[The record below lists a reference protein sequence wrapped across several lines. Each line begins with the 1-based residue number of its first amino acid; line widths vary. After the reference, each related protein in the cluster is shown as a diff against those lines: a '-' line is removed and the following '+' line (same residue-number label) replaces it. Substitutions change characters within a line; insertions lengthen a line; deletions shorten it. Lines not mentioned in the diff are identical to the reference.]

1 MRGNFNSSQL
11 VSLLSTW
18 GHTDAQAS
26 LQDWAHQLSLW
37 LGPFDAITLQGV
49 HQSITTASASVRP
62 QASMPGAQTLNE
74 ALQRV
79 RSDLVNSIS
88 AWQRPRPGGSD
99 DTEVAG
105 EFAPYRTQ
113 YIELQR
119 RMEWRLD
126 PFRVH
131 CRQVLSRTHSRLKQL
146 ADLDAALEQ
155 TLTKREKAL
164 LSKLPA
170 LLEQRF
176 MHLKRHHDDG
186 PHIVGWLSPFEREFR
201 ALLLA
206 EMNLRTEPIMGL
218 IEAFANGTHTTQ

>member
-18 GHTDAQAS
+18 GHTDTQAS
-26 LQDWAHQLSLW
+26 RQDWAHQLSLW
-37 LGPFDAITLQGV
+37 LGPFDAITLQRV
-49 HQSITTASASVRP
+49 HQSITTTHPPVRP
-62 QASMPGAQTLNE
+62 DAFKPSSQTLNE
-74 ALQRV
+74 ELQRV
-79 RSDLVNSIS
+79 RSDLVNSIF
-88 AWQRPRPGGSD
+88 ARQRPREVDG
-99 DTEVAG
+99 TEVSA
-105 EFAPYRTQ
+105 EFAQYRTQ
-113 YIELQR
+113 YLELQR
-119 RMEWRLD
+119 RMEWRLE

-131 CRQVLSRTHSRLKQL
+131 CRQVLSRTHFRLKQL

-155 TLTKREKAL
+155 TLTKREKLL
-164 LSKLPA
+164 LSKIPA

-186 PHIVGWLSPFEREFR
+186 AHVDGWLDSFEREFR

-206 EMNLRTEPIMGL
+206 EMNFRMEPIMGL